1 MLKNRHPHIV
11 LIVLFCA
18 IIAGCC
24 GHTKIEPAPYHAEV
38 YFSPEGHTQDRIIK
52 AIDASNSTI
61 DLAIYGFT
69 APEIKSAFERAKQRG
84 VRIRII
90 ADSVQAKG
98 THSVIQALI
107 DEGFNIRIAH
117 GKGRGIMHNK
127 FAIFDNRLL
136 FTGSYNWTANA
147 EHSNYENAIFISD
160 PETITQYQKEFD
172 KIWNSTLAKH
182 YENN

>member
-1 MLKNRHPHIV
+1 MKKHLQIVFIV
-11 LIVLFCA
+11 LLCTAIV
-18 IIAGCC
+18 GC
-24 GHTKIEPAPYHAEV
+24 GGYTKTEPAPYHTEV
-38 YFSPEGHTQDRIIK
+38 YFSPDGHTQDRVIK

-69 APEIKSAFERAKQRG
+69 SQEIKSAFEKAKQRG
-84 VRIRII
+84 VKIRII
-90 ADSVQAKG
+90 ADSIQAKG
-98 THSVIQALI
+98 KHSVVQALI
-107 DEGFNIRIAH
+107 DEGFNIKITH

-136 FTGSYNWTANA
+136 FTGSYNWTNNA

-172 KIWNSTLAKH
+172 KIWDYVTAN
-182 YENN
+182 